1 MRLPRL
7 LRTRR
12 AAPASDPSTDL
23 PAGRTAILTL
33 LLALVPVL
41 APHLSHLPW
50 WCAAFAGLMFA
61 WRAWITWRA
70 TRAPARLPS
79 RWLLLLLMFLALGA
93 TIYTYRTL
101 FGRDAGVTFICVLLS
116 LKLLETRTRR
126 DAVVAIFLSYFLILT
141 NFFYS
146 QSIATAAL
154 MLLSL
159 VLITSALIAASR
171 DAGEMPFL
179 RQTRQ
184 IGRAHV

>member
-12 AAPASDPSTDL
+12 AAPAADPSTDL

-50 WCAAFAGLMFA
+50 WCAAFAGLMFT
-61 WRAWITWRA
+61 WRAWITWHA

-93 TIYTYRTL
+93 TVYTYRTL

-141 NFFYS
+141 NFFY
-146 QSIATAAL
+146 
-154 MLLSL
+154 
-159 VLITSALIAASR
+159 
-171 DAGEMPFL
+171 
-179 RQTRQ
+179 
-184 IGRAHV
+184 